1 MNASVTI
8 AASQNLNSFS
18 MVDVFVYFYGKMGD
32 KVQISKGILTRGGK
46 EVTKGGEMVMDAQLF
61 EYEYI
66 AEV

>member
-1 MNASVTI
+1 
-8 AASQNLNSFS
+8 